1 MLSSWLI
8 AILLISPFLYAGY
21 VYNQLV
27 KRRNQVREAWS
38 GIDVQLKRRH
48 NLIPNLVTTVK
59 SYAHHEKD
67 VLEEITELRSRISDP
82 GNVKETGAK
91 ENNISKSLKTLL
103 GLVEA
108 YPELKADK
116 NFLTLQ
122 NELVDIEDHLQ
133 YARRYYNGCVREL
146 NNFVESF
153 PSNLICRLFGARPE
167 GFFEVRRATE
177 RLVPSVSISESTDAN
192 GE

>member
-59 SYAHHEKD
+59 SYARHEKD
-67 VLEEITELRSRISDP
+67 VLEEITELRRRISDP

-122 NELVDIEDHLQ
+122 NELVDIAWSEMHLSTISVPRGSHQ
-133 YARRYYNGCVREL
+133 AAQAQSKAGLAKCVR
-146 NNFVESF
+146 
-153 PSNLICRLFGARPE
+153 RL
-167 GFFEVRRATE
+167 
-177 RLVPSVSISESTDAN
+177 RLMDLPRGGRN
-192 GE
+192 PHY